1 MNLPNYLKTAFAFF
15 TLLACIFALS
25 QLPIMSSENRAST
38 NELIDGFGLSEHRD
52 VVSQTTL
59 NVLDQYGEVR
69 EQATLYFVPDLVSV
83 GGCQSDCTIKFVL
96 GDQHI
101 LARRD
106 GDGLFEDR
114 PFIFPRSDNAVGQ
127 KDIRLVPTTRVTFI
141 VIGKHSFV
149 SMFDRSGTNISIGN
163 AKPDSILAARD
174 REKRV
179 AAFGYDPRNTAE
191 CPTTTEVEDDS
202 CAVRG
207 DMIEY
212 CWTIKHYNC
221 NEVEFAETRGC
232 ASVLNGSGISC
243 TIHG

>member
-15 TLLACIFALS
+15 SLLACIFALS
-25 QLPIMSSENRAST
+25 QLPIMSSENRANT
-38 NELIDGFGLSEHRD
+38 DELIDNLSFIEHRD

-59 NVLDQYGEVR
+59 NVLDQYGDVR
-69 EQATLYFVPDLVSV
+69 EQATLYFVPDVVSV
-83 GGCQSDCTIKFVL
+83 RGCQSDCTIKFVL

-106 GDGLFEDR
+106 GDGFFADR
-114 PFIFPRSDNAVGQ
+114 PFIFPHSDNAVGRN
-127 KDIRLVPTTRVTFI
+127 DIRIVPTTRVTFI

-149 SMFDRSGTNISIGN
+149 GMFDRSGANISIGN

-174 REKRV
+174 IEKRV
-179 AAFGYDPRNTAE
+179 AAFGYEARTLAE

-207 DMIEY
+207 DMVEY

-232 ASVLNGSGISC
+232 ASVLNGSGVSC
-243 TIHG
+243 AIHG